1 MSLSEI
7 GSLITNSNEGAYLTK
22 GHCFDSHMI
31 KHGDIK

>member
-22 GHCFDSHMI
+22 GHCFDSPS
-31 KHGDIK
+31 K